1 MPKSEGSIFPDAP
14 VVSSTGR
21 KPMGPTP
28 ERLAYTVNEVC
39 ILTPFGRTTI
49 YKEIKARR
57 LRTVWLAGRRLIMAQ
72 DLRVWL
78 DAARGT

>member
-49 YKEIKARR
+49 YKGIKARR
-57 LRTVWLAGRRLIMAQ
+57 RTADAIGPRRQLGSFSASWFAEQ
-72 DLRVWL
+72 
-78 DAARGT
+78 